1 MLGAQ
6 YRRGCVRNV
15 KTLELVLNVVSISG
29 HEAGQKK
36 CFCTKPKCAGD
47 REDCTIPSKN
57 DWQLLGRFRFT
68 DVFAN
73 RNGNGNSSLPRRLE
87 SVKKN
92 GQDVGE
98 DDHCV

>member
-1 MLGAQ
+1 MMLGAQ
-6 YRRGCVRNV
+6 YRRSCVRNV

-36 CFCTKPKCAGD
+36 VSARNQSALEIKSVQFLRRTTGSCLGAFVSPMCLRIETEMAI
-47 REDCTIPSKN
+47 RRFPSALN
-57 DWQLLGRFRFT
+57 QLK
-68 DVFAN
+68 
-73 RNGNGNSSLPRRLE
+73 E
-87 SVKKN
+87 N